1 MKPHR
6 LNIIIISGLF
16 LFSSAIVA
24 QGLSYKTLNSCKKDY
39 AEMLELKDENVTSVS
54 EFPPGI
60 YLARSVVQ
68 SLKKSDEQYI
78 SYQSMLKNS
87 KSSQDVCYTGEAKSA
102 IKTQAFIPTLID
114 RSEAQKFG
122 HTYWSFS
129 AVLDKLTGA
138 VQSKRSLIPNKN
150 YKEALETQG
159 YKVVSTQKNHDE
171 FTIHLERNVSSWK
184 ETIVITYDQF

>member
-16 LFSSAIVA
+16 LFSSVLFS
-24 QGLSYKTLNSCKKDY
+24 QRLSYKNLNSCTKDY
-39 AEMLELKDENVTSVS
+39 SEILELKDQDVTSVS
-54 EFPPGI
+54 ELPPGI
-60 YLARSVVQ
+60 YLARSIVQ

-78 SYQSMLKNS
+78 SYQSLLGNS
-87 KSSQDVCYTGEAKSA
+87 KSSQDVCYKGEAKSA

-114 RSEAQKFG
+114 RSPTQKFG

-129 AVLDKLTGA
+129 AVLDKLAGA
-138 VQSKRSLIPNKN
+138 VQSKRSLIPNKD

-159 YKVVSTQKNHDE
+159 YKVVSTQKNHVE
-171 FTIHLERNVSSWK
+171 YTIHLERNIASWK